1 MNIEQ
6 RLERLHERRTN
17 PMLFEASKN
26 YEGYRSLNAPGAAR
40 YIIGSMQP
48 IDSRYTER
56 TLEQGVRVREQLKK
70 VHEARVQYRFQG
82 SVTTDTHIR
91 QHSDIDLLVLEG
103 KFTFCKP
110 PLEAKH
116 PYQGDASR
124 DLREL
129 RKASRDKLKSAF
141 PQATVDDSGSR
152 SIEIQGGSLAR
163 KVDVVPAAFL
173 DTVEYEQTG
182 DEVHRGVKVFDK
194 SDESFSAN
202 YPFRNAHAIALK
214 DRRCTGGLRKAV
226 RFLKTVAADAEAKC
240 PSSYDICAIAWNMDD
255 AELSYGMPW
264 DLKIFYACRDYLRL
278 LVGGAAL
285 RDSLW
290 VPDGS
295 RKVFTAGKATR
306 EKTLALLTEV
316 EKLATELESTMP
328 TSSLVE
334 PKLGIRLYR
343 VNYPIFEHQVRAA
356 L

>member
-1 MNIEQ
+1 MNIDR
-6 RLERLHERRTN
+6 RLERLHARRTD
-17 PMLFEASKN
+17 PMLFEASKS
-26 YEGYRSLNAPGAAR
+26 YEGYRSLDVPGPVR

-56 TLEQGVRVREQLKK
+56 TIEQGARVREQLKK
-70 VHEARVQYRFQG
+70 VHESRVEYRFQG
-82 SVTTDTHIR
+82 SVMTDTHIR

-110 PLEAKH
+110 PLKATS
-116 PYQGDASR
+116 PYMGDER
-124 DLREL
+124 KDLREL
-129 RKASRDKLKSAF
+129 RKASRDKLTSAF

-173 DTVEYEQTG
+173 DTVEYKETG

-194 SDESFSAN
+194 TNETFSAN
-202 YPFRNAHAIALK
+202 YPFRNAHEIGAK

-226 RFLKTVAADAEAKC
+226 RFMKTVAADSDAKC
-240 PSSYDICAIAWNMDD
+240 PSSYDICAIAWNMDT
-255 AELSYGMPW
+255 AALSYGMPW
-264 DLKIFYACRDYLRL
+264 DMKIFYACRDYLRL
-278 LVGGAAL
+278 LVNSATL
-285 RDSLW
+285 RDQLW

-306 EKTLALLTEV
+306 EKTAALLSDIET
-316 EKLATELESTMP
+316 LASELEQSVPPAM
-328 TSSLVE
+328 LVE
-334 PKLGIRLYR
+334 PKLGLKSYS
-343 VNYPIFEHQVRAA
+343 VQYPVFEHEVRAA